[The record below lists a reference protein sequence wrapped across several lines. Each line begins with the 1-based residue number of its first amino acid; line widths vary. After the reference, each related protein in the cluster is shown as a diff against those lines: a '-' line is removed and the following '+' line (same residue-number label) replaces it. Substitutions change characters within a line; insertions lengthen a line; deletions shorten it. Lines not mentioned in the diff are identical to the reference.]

1 MRRTIIALVVV
12 MSLLLSSCSA
22 EPTAKDENPDYY
34 ISGILI
40 EIDRDNPYGLRS
52 MAWPDYYIVENIGT
66 FEMEGVSKD
75 ISVKD
80 KNYLI
85 SYVDSL
91 PAAEFREDEEPLCSI
106 TLELWDYYHGGRVYL
121 VHIYDEYPEDFG
133 EFAEVLLRICR
144 RSGVD

>member
-22 EPTAKDENPDYY
+22 EPTEKDEYLDYY

-52 MAWPDYYIVENIGT
+52 MVWPDYYIVENIGT
-66 FEMEGVSKD
+66 FEMEDVSKD

-85 SYVDSL
+85 SYIESL
-91 PAAEFREDEEPLCSI
+91 PVAEFREDEEPLCSI
-106 TLELWDYYHGGRVYL
+106 TLELSDYGHGGRVYL
-121 VHIYDEYPEDFG
+121 VYIYDEYPEDFG
-133 EFAEVLLRICR
+133 EFADAMNRICR

>member
-22 EPTAKDENPDYY
+22 EPTEKDENPDYY

-52 MAWPDYYIVENIGT
+52 MAWPHYYIVEGIGT
-66 FEMEGVSKD
+66 YEMEGVSKD

-85 SYVDSL
+85 SYVESL
-91 PAAEFREDEEPLCSI
+91 PVAEFREDEEPLCSI
-106 TLELWDYYHGGRVYL
+106 TLELSDYGHGGRVYL
-121 VHIYDEYPEDFG
+121 VYIYDEYPEDFG
-133 EFAEVLLRICR
+133 EFADAMNRICR